1 MFSGGDYEEVRR
13 WLANFALAHAK
24 RENPRIEARIEA
36 EGPYEGK
43 QYGVRL
49 RLGDRMAP
57 PAGTTPLVLDYPDV
71 RDHRGSLTWG
81 LALAAR
87 VRELA
92 RPLCAG
98 QPAAAA
104 ASRPA

>member
-13 WLANFALAHAK
+13 WLDNFALAHAK
-24 RENPRIEARIEA
+24 RENPRIEALIEA

-57 PAGTTPLVLDYPDV
+57 PAGTAPLVLEYPEV
-71 RDHRGSLTWG
+71 RDQRGSLAWS

-92 RPLCAG
+92 RQLAS
-98 QPAAAA
+98 QPMAAAA
-104 ASRPA
+104 RPA

>member
-24 RENPRIEARIEA
+24 RENPRIEALIEA
-36 EGPYEGK
+36 EGSYEGA

-49 RLGDRMAP
+49 HLGERVVPAP
-57 PAGTTPLVLDYPDV
+57 GTPPLVLDFSEV
-71 RDHRGSLTWG
+71 RDQRGSLAWSQ
-81 LALAAR
+81 ALAAR

-92 RPLCAG
+92 RQLAG

-104 ASRPA
+104 ARRA

>member
-13 WLANFALAHAK
+13 WLANFALSHAK
-24 RENPRIEARIEA
+24 RENPRVEALIEADGA
-36 EGPYEGK
+36 YEGT

-49 RLGDRMAP
+49 RLGERIAP
-57 PAGTTPLVLDYPDV
+57 SAGASPLVLDYPEV
-71 RDHRGSLTWG
+71 RDHRGSLSWG

-92 RPLCAG
+92 RQLAG
-98 QPAAAA
+98 EPAAP
-104 ASRPA
+104 ASRRT

>member
-13 WLANFALAHAK
+13 WLANFALSHAK
-24 RENPRIEARIEA
+24 RENPRIEALIEA

-43 QYGVRL
+43 QYGIRL
-49 RLGDRMAP
+49 RLGESIAP
-57 PAGTTPLVLDYPDV
+57 PPGTAPLVLDYPEV
-71 RDHRGSLTWG
+71 RDHRGSLAWT

-92 RPLCAG
+92 RPLG
-98 QPAAAA
+98 VPPAAAA
-104 ASRPA
+104 ASRRA

>member
-13 WLANFALAHAK
+13 WLANFALSHAK
-24 RENPRIEARIEA
+24 RENPRIEALIDA

-49 RLGDRMAP
+49 SLGDSISP
-57 PAGTTPLVLDYPDV
+57 PSGTPPLLLDYPEV
-71 RDHRGSLTWG
+71 RDHRGSLAWS

-92 RPLCAG
+92 RQLAG
-98 QPAAAA
+98 QPVAAA
-104 ASRPA
+104 ASRRA

>member
-24 RENPRIEARIEA
+24 RENPRIEALIEA

-49 RLGDRMAP
+49 RLGDRIAP
-57 PAGTTPLVLDYPDV
+57 PAGTAPLVLEYPEV
-71 RDHRGSLTWG
+71 RDHRGSLAWS

-87 VRELA
+87 VREVARQLA
-92 RPLCAG
+92 S

>member
-24 RENPRIEARIEA
+24 RENPRIEALIEA

-49 RLGDRMAP
+49 HLGERVVP
-57 PAGTTPLVLDYPDV
+57 SPGSPPLVLDFPEV
-71 RDHRGSLTWG
+71 RDQRGSLAWSQ
-81 LALAAR
+81 ALAAR

-92 RPLCAG
+92 RQLAG

-104 ASRPA
+104 ARRA